1 MGTICCKAESNGNQL
16 LSLDYSTQIK
26 MTEMPKNNTS
36 KIMGSAKVRSSFSNT
51 IINLDDQKV
60 ITQPSPA
67 NGKLIV
73 NNRTELNEF
82 SDFKHTKCERSGYK
96 NKLENKVL
104 KFECKEDR
112 KITKPESSI
121 LISRVPTNLKVTP
134 SFFRIEKSGKLED
147 SYNTLGLIGKGG
159 YGEVRKIQDK
169 VTREIRAVKV
179 ISKAKC
185 QKTAAFSDEI
195 RILQKIVKL
204 IKNIG
209 SSKHCEIIRFL

>member
-1 MGTICCKAESNGNQL
+1 MFYYYNYMGTICCKAESNGNQL

-134 SFFRIEKSGKLED
+134 SFFRIEKSGKLEGASLSASPD
-147 SYNTLGLIGKGG
+147 HWDILLRIDITL
-159 YGEVRKIQDK
+159 QM
-169 VTREIRAVKV
+169 
-179 ISKAKC
+179 ISISVPHYAC
-185 QKTAAFSDEI
+185 ST
-195 RILQKIVKL
+195 L
-204 IKNIG
+204 
-209 SSKHCEIIRFL
+209 